1 VAVSNL
7 RFGFVDTKMARAAVR
22 PFMYTLD
29 QAVDQ
34 VELVLRKRPLRLT
47 RPLSMAVLV
56 RLLACLARW
65 RVFFTRGPAS

>member
-1 VAVSNL
+1 
-7 RFGFVDTKMARAAVR
+7 
-22 PFMYTLD
+22 MYTLD